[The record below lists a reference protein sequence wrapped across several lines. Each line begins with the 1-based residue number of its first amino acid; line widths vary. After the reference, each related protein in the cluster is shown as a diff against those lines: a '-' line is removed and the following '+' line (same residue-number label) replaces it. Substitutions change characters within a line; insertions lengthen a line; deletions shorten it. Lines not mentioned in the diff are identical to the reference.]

1 MAAAIMAVARPRVL
15 GLRSRVGAC
24 RQVRWQ
30 HMVMPTALGSTMS
43 SAPCQRF
50 HNISYDKTDFSRH
63 NHRFFYASRRK
74 YLRLKCSDFRFHPLR
89 YFCVSIIQQWRTFIC
104 GRLHCPLLLVPLH
117 HVSSISRFIIIH
129 DNTRRYNR
137 RKIMV
142 GCYLEMRWSKERSC
156 VAAKP

>member
-1 MAAAIMAVARPRVL
+1 MAAAIMAVARPPVL

-30 HMVMPTALGSTMS
+30 HMVMPMARGSTMS

-63 NHRFFYASRRK
+63 NHRFFLCIEAELPALEVLGFPFSPAEIF
-74 YLRLKCSDFRFHPLR
+74 LRIYHTAVANIHLR
-89 YFCVSIIQQWRTFIC
+89 SLTLSSSLC
-104 GRLHCPLLLVPLH
+104 PLH

-142 GCYLEMRWSKERSC
+142 VEMRWSKERRC